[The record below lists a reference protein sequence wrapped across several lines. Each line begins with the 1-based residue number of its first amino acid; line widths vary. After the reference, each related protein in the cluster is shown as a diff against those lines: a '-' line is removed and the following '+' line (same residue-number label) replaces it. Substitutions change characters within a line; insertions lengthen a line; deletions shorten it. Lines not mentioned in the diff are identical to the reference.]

1 MIYATLGE
9 FYKHFE
15 GSQVGPEDA
24 WKVYL
29 GAKKAAL
36 KMQVFGRHVKVG
48 KRIMEVTV
56 HHKRE
61 NATPR
66 GITNEE
72 MNNFKHSASAKANSL
87 VGGSILALPQEGWS
101 FGINDAWVCGGVHSG
116 QEFHCASDP
125 GANDNVFDAKHM
137 VTVTGRELIGLAIA
151 GYQRARGVSPKFG
164 AVYVS
169 TNKDYGLLDLVSY
182 KKQMDAFDNDQ
193 EKVRDFLL
201 KHNMIN

>member
-1 MIYATLGE
+1 
-9 FYKHFE
+9 
-15 GSQVGPEDA
+15 
-24 WKVYL
+24 
-29 GAKKAAL
+29 
-36 KMQVFGRHVKVG
+36 
-48 KRIMEVTV
+48 
-56 HHKRE
+56 
-61 NATPR
+61 
-66 GITNEE
+66 
-72 MNNFKHSASAKANSL
+72 
-87 VGGSILALPQEGWS
+87 
-101 FGINDAWVCGGVHSG
+101 
-116 QEFHCASDP
+116 
-125 GANDNVFDAKHM
+125 M